1 MTIAFAILY
10 PLGAIAIRLLSF
22 KGLLWFHAG
31 LMIFAYVVVLAGTG
45 FGVNIAKSEDQM
57 GSTHVG
63 IGIFV
68 VAGLLLQPITGWLHH
83 RIFKKSGGPSK
94 TTKVHVWWG
103 RVVITL
109 GIVCGGTGL
118 QLAETPMNGKIV
130 YGVVA
135 GVMWITWIAT
145 SVLVARNKGRSAED
159 REMKLSQL
167 SNRQNESM

>member
-1 MTIAFAILY
+1 
-10 PLGAIAIRLLSF
+10 
-22 KGLLWFHAG
+22 
-31 LMIFAYVVVLAGTG
+31 
-45 FGVNIAKSEDQM
+45 M

-103 RVVITL
+103 RVFITL

-118 QLAETPMNGKIV
+118 QLAETPMNGKVV

-145 SVLVARNKGRSAED
+145 SVLVARHKGRNVED

-167 SNRQNESM
+167 SNRQQESI